1 MRELDRI
8 LSVVSEV
15 RRRLV
20 RVGVVLAGIF
30 GFLILFELVPFRL
43 RLLGLSIPFA
53 YPWPS
58 PFYNVTAQV
67 FRAMVTWMLPPNVS
81 LLNVGVAD
89 SIVAQMEIGLLLT
102 IIVGMPWIVHEAG
115 AFLVPALRKNERA
128 LLREIGIPASALF
141 ALGTA
146 IGIFVLTPFTFRL
159 LFLYVAA
166 MNLAPVLGVQS
177 FVTFALLYSLAFG
190 IVFEL
195 PVFLYALT
203 RLGVVRASAW
213 RKHWR
218 GAVIGALV
226 FGMIVTPDNSG
237 ITMLLIALPMFGLYL
252 GGAYFASRW
261 EHRRDRRGR
270 PKALAGAGKTDG
282 TLL

>member
-1 MRELDRI
+1 MGDLDRI
-8 LSVVSEV
+8 LAVVSEA

-30 GFLILFELVPFRL
+30 GFLILFKLIPFRL
-43 RLLGLSIPFA
+43 GVLGVSLPLA

-67 FRAMVTWMLPPNVS
+67 FRAMAAWMLPPNVS

-89 SIVAQMEIGLLLT
+89 SIVAQMEIGFLLT
-102 IIVGMPWIVHEAG
+102 LIVGMPWIVHEVG
-115 AFLVPALRKNERA
+115 AFLVPALRKNERG
-128 LLREIGIPASALF
+128 LLRQIGIPASILF
-141 ALGTA
+141 AIGTA
-146 IGIFVLTPFTFRL
+146 LGLFVLTPFTFRL
-159 LFLYVAA
+159 LFYYVSA

-190 IVFEL
+190 VVFEL

-203 RLGVVRASAW
+203 RLGVVRAEAW

-252 GGAYFASRW
+252 GGAYFAVRW
-261 EHRRDRRGR
+261 ERQRDGRKRRRT
-270 PKALAGAGKTDG
+270 AAGAG
-282 TLL
+282 